1 MNISRKKLQQ
11 EAAATGFRPEVL
23 EKVAMLL
30 GILNGIQAHP
40 YLRGKL
46 ALKGG
51 TALNLFIFDVP
62 RLSVDIDLNY
72 IGEAELDR
80 MKTERPNVEKALHA
94 VFAREGLTVRHIP
107 TDHAGGKWQLRYP
120 SAITGSGNLE
130 VDLNYMYRVPLF
142 PAQPRDSRQIGA
154 WQALNFPVLDVHE
167 LIAGKLAALL
177 ARSQGRDLFDTAQL
191 LHLGAIS
198 PPMLRMTF
206 IVYGASNRKDW
217 RTVTADGLQI
227 DPGELGRLLLPVLRT
242 DHPGLQTNPHDYGR
256 GLVDDCRKLLSLVL
270 PLTTNEI
277 QFLDR
282 ILDDGIIDAALLTDD
297 PVLQGRIQQQPL
309 LAWKASNVL
318 RMKGTN

>member
-1 MNISRKKLQQ
+1 MNISREKLQA

-23 EKVAMLL
+23 EKVAILL

-40 YLRGKL
+40 YLEGKL

-72 IGEAELDR
+72 IGEAERDR
-80 MKTERPNVEKALHA
+80 MKTERPNVEKALQA
-94 VFAREGLTVRHIP
+94 VFAREGLTVRHTP
-107 TDHAGGKWQLRYP
+107 TEHAGGKWLLRYA

-130 VDLNYMYRVPLF
+130 VDLNYMFRVPLF
-142 PAQPRDSRQIGA
+142 PAQPRDSRRIGG

-167 LIAGKLAALL
+167 LVAGKLAALL
-177 ARSQGRDLFDTAQL
+177 ARSQARDLFDTAQL

-217 RTVTADGLQI
+217 RMVTADGLQV
-227 DPGELGRLLLPVLRT
+227 DPGELGRLLLPVLRS
-242 DHPGLQTNPHDYGR
+242 DHQGLQTNPLEYGR
-256 GLVDDCRKLLSLVL
+256 QLVDDCRKLLSLVL
-270 PLTTNEI
+270 PLTENESG
-277 QFLDR
+277 FLDG

-297 PVLQGRIQQQPL
+297 PVLQRRIQQQPL

-318 RMKGTN
+318 RMKDKH